1 MQLSLR
7 WQLSTIHKVVTLLT
21 PKCKNMPGFSNQYI
35 QDLMYKISTEPT
47 HFKGVYP
54 CDIFRDEV
62 NSKKLLLKEKN
73 CFIINLSS
81 SNHGGSHFVC
91 LLVMPGKVIEYFDSF
106 GLPLFD
112 SNISE
117 ALTSFK
123 VEVSTK
129 TIQDNS
135 SQLCGLYCITYLL
148 WRQVGLKKN
157 QYSALFDTEKKTG
170 NDSTVLELVKI
181 FVKEK
186 NP

>member
-1 MQLSLR
+1 M
-7 WQLSTIHKVVTLLT
+7 LT
-21 PKCKNMPGFSNQYI
+21 PKCRKNMPGLSNQLI
-35 QDLMYKISTEPT
+35 QDLMYEISTEPN

-54 CDIFRDEV
+54 CDIFRDKV
-62 NSKKLLLKEKN
+62 NNRKLLLEEKN

-91 LLVMPGKVIEYFDSF
+91 LLVTPGKVIEYFDSF

-117 ALTSFK
+117 ALRSFK

-135 SQLCGLYCITYLL
+135 SQFCGLYCITYLL
-148 WRQVGLKKN
+148 WRQLGLKKN